1 MANETKSTA
10 VEAVGGFF
18 KAVGGFF
25 SGFGTAVVKGDI
37 FVKLSLLWWG
47 AGYVRRKQFVKALI
61 MTALEAAVILF
72 TIFFAS
78 RYVPKFGTLGTVK
91 AEMVFNIDTMKNE
104 FNDYD
109 HSILL

>member
-37 FVKLSLLWWG
+37 FCK
-47 AGYVRRKQFVKALI
+47 I
-61 MTALEAAVILF
+61 I
-72 TIFFAS
+72 TIVVGC
-78 RYVPKFGTLGTVK
+78 RLCKT
-91 AEMVFNIDTMKNE
+91 
-104 FNDYD
+104 
-109 HSILL
+109 